1 MEKQLCTYALKEI
14 LEEHTDHS
22 KTIRAKEIIDILEDL
37 YDMKI
42 SRKKLYSSLRQLETL
57 GNTIIYDPH
66 SKGYKLENRPFSKG
80 EVFILCNAVHASNFI
95 SQEISKALI
104 DKLLKTLSKTDR
116 NEYNDEVFKPN
127 PKKVENN
134 ELMHNIEIASSAISK
149 HKKMSFRYMHY
160 NRDKELRPVS
170 ESVILIEPRY
180 ICYVD
185 GRPYLIIEGG
195 REPGFMHFRLDR
207 ICDAKVSSK
216 NCILP
221 FNRIDA
227 YEYANNKLFMFAGKD
242 VKVTIR
248 CKKRV
253 LDTMIDLFGRS
264 IMLRDIDA
272 DHYEFSVTV
281 NDNGIVFLAQQYLD
295 VIEIISPFDVRNR
308 VKQALIPAVTSY
320 K

>member
-22 KTIRAKEIIDILEDL
+22 KTIRAKQIMDILENF

-42 SRKKLYSSLRQLETL
+42 SRKKLYSSLRQLEEL
-57 GNTIIYDPH
+57 GNTITYDPH
-66 SKGYKLENRPFSKG
+66 SKGYKLENRLFSKG

-95 SQEISKALI
+95 SQEISNSLI
-104 DKLLKTLSKTDR
+104 GKLLKSLSKADR

-127 PKKVENN
+127 PKKADNN
-134 ELMHNIEIASSAISK
+134 ELMHNIEIASTAISE

-160 NRDKELRPVS
+160 NSQKELKPVS
-170 ESVILIEPRY
+170 ESSILIEPRY

-207 ICDAKVSSK
+207 ICDAKVSK
-216 NCILP
+216 TNCVLP

-242 VKVTIR
+242 VKVKIR
-248 CKKRV
+248 CKKRI

-264 IMLRDIDA
+264 IILRDFDD

-281 NDNGIVFLAQQYLD
+281 NDNGIIFLAQQYLD
-295 VIEIISPFDVRNR
+295 VIEIISPPDIRLRINKLFACAA
-308 VKQALIPAVTSY
+308 ALY

>member
-1 MEKQLCTYALKEI
+1 MDM
-14 LEEHTDHS
+14 LENF
-22 KTIRAKEIIDILEDL
+22 

-42 SRKKLYSSLRQLETL
+42 SRKKLYSSLRQLEEL
-57 GNTIIYDPH
+57 GNTITYDPH
-66 SKGYKLENRPFSKG
+66 SKGYKLESRLFSKG

-95 SQEISKALI
+95 SQEISNTLI
-104 DKLLKTLSKTDR
+104 NKLLKSLSKTDR

-127 PKKVENN
+127 PKKIDNN
-134 ELMHNIEIASSAISK
+134 ELMHNIEIASTAISNN
-149 HKKMSFRYMHY
+149 KKMSFRYMHY
-160 NRDKELRPVS
+160 NGHKELKPVS

-207 ICDAKVSSK
+207 MCDAKVSST

-242 VKVTIR
+242 VKVIIR

-253 LDTMIDLFGRS
+253 LDAMIDLFGRS

-295 VIEIISPFDVRNR
+295 VIEIISPSEIRDRVR
-308 VKQALIPAVTSY
+308 KALIQTVTLY

>member
-22 KTIRAKEIIDILEDL
+22 KTIRAKQIMDMLENF

-42 SRKKLYSSLRQLETL
+42 SRKKLYSSLRQLEEL
-57 GNTIIYDPH
+57 GNTITYDPH
-66 SKGYKLENRPFSKG
+66 SKGYKLESRLFSKG

-95 SQEISKALI
+95 SQETSKNLI
-104 DKLLKTLSKTDR
+104 DKLLKSLSKADR

-127 PKKVENN
+127 PKKVDNN
-134 ELMHNIEIASSAISK
+134 ELMHSIEIASTAISK

-160 NRDKELRPVS
+160 NSQKELKPIS
-170 ESVILIEPRY
+170 ESIILIEPRY

-207 ICDAKVSSK
+207 MCDAKVSNT

-221 FNRIDA
+221 LNRIDA

-242 VKVTIR
+242 VKVIIR

-253 LDTMIDLFGRS
+253 LDAMIDLFGRS

-295 VIEIISPFDVRNR
+295 VIEIISPSEIRDRVR
-308 VKQALIPAVTSY
+308 KALIQKVTLY

>member
-22 KTIRAKEIIDILEDL
+22 KTIRAKQIMDMLENF

-42 SRKKLYSSLRQLETL
+42 SRKKLYSSLRQLEEL
-57 GNTIIYDPH
+57 GNTITYDPH
-66 SKGYKLENRPFSKG
+66 SKGYKLESRLFSKG

-95 SQEISKALI
+95 SQEISNTLI
-104 DKLLKTLSKTDR
+104 NKLLKSLSKTDR

-127 PKKVENN
+127 PKKIDNN
-134 ELMHNIEIASSAISK
+134 ELMHNIEIASTAISNN
-149 HKKMSFRYMHY
+149 KKMSFRYMHY
-160 NRDKELRPVS
+160 NGHKELKPVS

-207 ICDAKVSSK
+207 MCDAKVSST

-242 VKVTIR
+242 VKVIIR

-253 LDTMIDLFGRS
+253 LDAMIDLFGRS

-295 VIEIISPFDVRNR
+295 VIEIISPSEIRDRVR
-308 VKQALIPAVTSY
+308 KALIQTVTLY

>member
-1 MEKQLCTYALKEI
+1 
-14 LEEHTDHS
+14 
-22 KTIRAKEIIDILEDL
+22 
-37 YDMKI
+37 
-42 SRKKLYSSLRQLETL
+42 
-57 GNTIIYDPH
+57 
-66 SKGYKLENRPFSKG
+66 
-80 EVFILCNAVHASNFI
+80 
-95 SQEISKALI
+95 
-104 DKLLKTLSKTDR
+104 
-116 NEYNDEVFKPN
+116 
-127 PKKVENN
+127 
-134 ELMHNIEIASSAISK
+134 
-149 HKKMSFRYMHY
+149 MHY
-160 NRDKELRPVS
+160 NSHKELKPVS

-195 REPGFMHFRLDR
+195 RESGFMHFRLDR
-207 ICDAKVSSK
+207 ICDAKVSSA
-216 NCILP
+216 NCLLP

-242 VKVTIR
+242 VKVIIR

-253 LDTMIDLFGRS
+253 LDAMIDLFGRS

-295 VIEIISPFDVRNR
+295 VIEIMSPPEIRQRIIKSFASTV
-308 VKQALIPAVTSY
+308 ALY

>member
-116 NEYNDEVFKPN
+116 NEYNDVVFKPN
-127 PKKVENN
+127 PKKIDNN
-134 ELMHNIEIASSAISK
+134 ELMRNIEIASTAISNN
-149 HKKMSFRYMHY
+149 KKMSFRYMHY
-160 NRDKELRPVS
+160 NSHKELNPVGK
-170 ESVILIEPRY
+170 SVILIEPRY

-207 ICDAKVSSK
+207 ICDAKVSST
-216 NCILP
+216 NCMLP
-221 FNRIDA
+221 SNRIDA

-264 IMLRDIDA
+264 IMLCDIDEN
-272 DHYEFSVTV
+272 HYEFSVTV
-281 NDNGIVFLAQQYLD
+281 NDNGIVFLAQQYID
-295 VIEIISPFDVRNR
+295 VIQIISPFEIRDRVR
-308 VKQALIPAVTSY
+308 KTLIEAVNLY